1 MAGVSSAGVA
11 REKAHMANVGR
22 REFIALLGGAAAW
35 PTWAGGQTQGKIPTV
50 GVLWHAAN
58 AEEEKFP
65 LAQFRAGLQDIGYVE
80 GRNIILENRFP
91 AEQPE
96 RFYALAD
103 ELARIKVDILFAV
116 TRLAA
121 LAAQRATKTIPIVF
135 MAVADPV
142 GSKLVDTLARPGG
155 NITGLANMALELTP
169 KRFELLKEVV
179 GLSKAALL
187 VNATDPAAGRYV
199 ELSNM
204 AVGPLG
210 VTVEPIEV
218 RTPDDFER
226 AFSGISEKGLQGVVT
241 TQDGLIYN
249 EQPRM
254 IRLALQHR
262 LPLIGYSRE
271 MAVNG
276 ALMSYGPNNAAMFRR
291 AGTFVDKIL
300 KGTKGPGDLPVEQPT
315 KFELFINLKTAKALG
330 LDISPLILSRADEV
344 IE

>member
-1 MAGVSSAGVA
+1 MNRRAFMAGLA
-11 REKAHMANVGR
+11 
-22 REFIALLGGAAAW
+22 GAAAC
-35 PTWAGGQTQGKIPTV
+35 PTWARGQTQRKIPTI
-50 GVLWHAAN
+50 GVLWHAGN

-65 LAQFRAGLQDIGYVE
+65 LAQFRAGLEDIGYVE

-96 RFYALAD
+96 RFYALAE
-103 ELARIKVDILFAV
+103 ELVGIKVDILFTV

-142 GSKLVDTLARPGG
+142 GSKLIDTLARPGG

-169 KRFELLKEVV
+169 KRFELLKEVA
-179 GLSKAALL
+179 GLSRAALL
-187 VNATDPAAGRYV
+187 VNATDPAAVRYV

-204 AVGPLG
+204 VVGPLG
-210 VTVEPIEV
+210 VTVQPIEV

-226 AFSGISEKGLQGVVT
+226 VFAEISEKGLQGIVT
-241 TQDGLIYN
+241 SQDGLIYN
-249 EQPRM
+249 EQLR
-254 IRLALQHR
+254 IFRLALQYR
-262 LPLIGYSRE
+262 LPVIGYSRE
-271 MAVNG
+271 MAANG

-291 AGTFVDKIL
+291 AGTFVEKIL
-300 KGTKGPGDLPVEQPT
+300 KGTKAPGDLPVEQPT
-315 KFELFINLKTAKALG
+315 EFKLVINMKTAKTLN
-330 LDISPLILSRADEV
+330 LDVPPVMLSRADEV

>member
-1 MAGVSSAGVA
+1 M
-11 REKAHMANVGR
+11 R
-22 REFIALLGGAAAW
+22 RRQFIAGLGGAAAW
-35 PTWAGGQTQGKIPTV
+35 PMWARGQTRGKVPTV

-65 LAQFRAGLQDIGYVE
+65 LAQFRAGLQDVGYVE
-80 GRNIILENRFP
+80 GQNIILENRFP

-96 RFYALAD
+96 RFQALAA
-103 ELARIKVDILFAV
+103 ELVRINVDTLFTV

-142 GSKLVDTLARPGG
+142 GDRLVATLARPGG
-155 NITGLANMALELTP
+155 NITGLSNMALELTP
-169 KRFELLKEVV
+169 KRIELLKEVV
-179 GLSKAALL
+179 GLSRVALL
-187 VNATDPAAGRYV
+187 ANATDPEGVRRYLD
-199 ELSNM
+199 LSNM
-204 AVGPLG
+204 AVGHLG
-210 VTVEPIEV
+210 VTIEPIEV
-218 RTPDDFER
+218 QVPEDFEK
-226 AFSGISEKGLQGVVT
+226 AFAEISKKGLQGVIV

-249 EQPRM
+249 EQARM
-254 IRLALQHR
+254 FRLALQHK

-291 AGTFVDKIL
+291 AGAFVDKIL
-300 KGTKGPGDLPVEQPT
+300 KGTKGPADLPVEQPT
-315 KFELFINLKTAKALG
+315 TFELLINMKTAKAIG
-330 LDISPLILSRADEV
+330 VDMSPTILSRADEV